1 MYPLCTGSGRVR
13 PIPADIDLLTMLKS
27 PIFRALPFVG
37 GLLILLIFA
46 GLGNLVPEVPVAS
59 ARTLETWFLGFAFIV
74 LAASGLVRLD
84 DASRTTG
91 LFGPAVFVVVLAL
104 FAVKLATLW
113 SAGGGNE
120 YAIGGLLP
128 YNDATGYYDEARYFL
143 ENGRLKEMNVGRR
156 PISSIVLAA
165 LLGLSGLNLQF
176 AIALLVALT
185 TTACLV
191 LARAIAWRYGWA
203 AALVFA
209 AVLYSYIDTY
219 VGTTLSESAGMTL
232 GCTGLA
238 LAWVGAGRK
247 LLSVFVLGL
256 MIMTLGLLAR
266 AGAFFV
272 LPALLIWAGLHFN
285 DQKTDGPWYRNLSWK
300 VIIAGVLAILAAFAF
315 NKSMLMIFAPN
326 DHVVFSNF
334 PWTLYGIA
342 VGGKGWTQVLVD
354 HPYVADLPQAERI
367 AEIYR
372 LIQAAILDNPFN
384 FVLGILHQ
392 YNEFFINSGWHK
404 FIDNKAVRG
413 IVQLS
418 ALVALWVIFKRR
430 RDWQEGFLFAALAG
444 LFASIPALADGGP
457 RVYAATQGLTAF
469 VAAVGA
475 SAIVTYIVARAGRT
489 TSIGGENPQSMIVGA
504 PLAMGALVLGL
515 LATGIGLSSS
525 YRPATKSVA
534 TCATGET
541 AITARLLPGS
551 YVQVLADE
559 LLGVTRT
566 PRVRLSDFRGG
577 IVEAGT
583 RLHRALK
590 AQAAPFVLISAHA
603 VGASAARWV
612 IIPTDKLPPVPSTLD
627 ICGVSDAPITRAVT
641 WKIR

>member
-1 MYPLCTGSGRVR
+1 
-13 PIPADIDLLTMLKS
+13 MLNS
-27 PIFRALPFVG
+27 PMSRALPFVG
-37 GLLILLIFA
+37 GVLVLLAFV
-46 GLGNLVPEVPVAS
+46 GLGHLVPDVPAVP
-59 ARTLETWFLGFAFIV
+59 ARTLETWFLAFAFLILVASGFAGLDRTSQTTRV
-74 LAASGLVRLD
+74 SGL
-84 DASRTTG
+84 
-91 LFGPAVFVVVLAL
+91 AVFVVVLVM
-104 FAVKLATLW
+104 FAAKLATLW

-165 LLGLSGLNLQF
+165 LLGLSGLNLQL
-176 AIALLVALT
+176 AIALLVGLT

-247 LLSVFVLGL
+247 LLAVFILGL

-285 DQKTDGPWYRNLSWK
+285 DQKTDGPWYRNLSWR
-300 VIIAGVLAILAAFAF
+300 VIIAGGLAIIAAFAF
-315 NKSMLMIFAPN
+315 NKTMLMIFAPS

-354 HPYVADLPQAERI
+354 HPYIADLPQAERI

-372 LIQAAILDNPFN
+372 LTQAAILDNPFN

-404 FIDNKAVRG
+404 FIDNKVVRG
-413 IVQLS
+413 LVQLS

-475 SAIVTYIVARAGRT
+475 STIVTYVATRAGRASSGDT
-489 TSIGGENPQSMIVGA
+489 AIPQSLIVGM
-504 PLAMGALVLGL
+504 PLALGGL
-515 LATGIGLSSS
+515 MLGVLATGIGLSSS
-525 YRPATKSVA
+525 YQPATKSAA
-534 TCATGET
+534 TCASGQT

-559 LLGVTRT
+559 VLDTTRT

-577 IVEAGT
+577 IVEGGT

-590 AQAAPFVLISAHA
+590 AQTAPFLLISAHA
-603 VGASAARWV
+603 IGANAARWV
-612 IIPTDKLPPVPSTLD
+612 ILPGDKLPPVPSTLD
-627 ICGVSDAPITRAVT
+627 ICGVSEAPITRAVS
-641 WKIR
+641 WQVR

>member
-1 MYPLCTGSGRVR
+1 MLNSPLSRAR
-13 PIPADIDLLTMLKS
+13 PL
-27 PIFRALPFVG
+27 VG
-37 GLLILLIFA
+37 GALILLLFA
-46 GLGNLVPEVPVAS
+46 GLGNLVADVPVAS

-74 LAASGLVRLD
+74 LAASGFVRLD
-84 DASRTTG
+84 GSG
-91 LFGPAVFVVVLAL
+91 QGIGVFGMAVFGVVVAM
-104 FAVKLATLW
+104 FAAKLATLW

-165 LLGLSGLNLQF
+165 LLGLSGLNLQA
-176 AIALLVALT
+176 AIALLVGLT

-247 LLSVFVLGL
+247 VLAVFVLGL
-256 MIMTLGLLAR
+256 AILTLGLLAR

-272 LPALLIWAGLHFN
+272 LPALLIWAGYHFN
-285 DQKTDGPWYRNLSWK
+285 AQKSDGPWYRNLSWK
-300 VIIAGVLAILAAFAF
+300 VIVAGALAIIAAFAF
-315 NKSMLMIFAPN
+315 NKSMLMIYAPN

-354 HPYVADLPQAERI
+354 HPHIADLPQAARI

-372 LIQAAILDNPFN
+372 LTQAAILDNPFN

-392 YNEFFINSGWHK
+392 YNEFFVNSGWHK
-404 FIDNKAVRG
+404 FIDNKVVRG
-413 IVQLS
+413 LVQLS

-475 SAIVTYIVARAGRT
+475 AAIVSWIAARSGRT
-489 TSIGGENPQSMIVGA
+489 APGEAAITQPFVLGA
-504 PLAMGALVLGL
+504 PLALGALMLGV

-525 YRPATKSVA
+525 YQPAAKSTA

-559 LLGVTRT
+559 ALDVTRT
-566 PRVRLSDFRGG
+566 PRVRLSDFRAG
-577 IVEAGT
+577 IVEGGT
-583 RLHRALK
+583 RLHRTLK
-590 AQAAPFVLISAHA
+590 SQAAPFLLISAHA
-603 VGASAARWV
+603 MGANAARWV
-612 IIPTDKLPPVPSTLD
+612 IIPGDKLPDAPSTLD
-627 ICGVSDAPITRAVT
+627 ICGVADAPITRAVS
-641 WKIR
+641 WKVR